1 LNTIDMPLNVSIS
14 LKAIIFKST
23 AIHIVFA

>member
-1 LNTIDMPLNVSIS
+1 MPLNVSIS
-14 LKAIIFKST
+14 LIAIIFKST